1 MKKIYYLLL
10 GLMLVLSTALVSCSD
25 DDNSSSEPSD
35 SSLIEGIWMHKFKV
49 ASEGVGVSFYVFNND
64 RSGYHLELDEDD
76 GYIPGGTI
84 CMDPFTYA
92 YDEENNKIIMIDDE
106 GQWENIVT
114 NLTADV
120 LTWIDPDGG
129 KYTYIKYNGTLDD
142 IEKEYDVDLYYGDVP
157 SVSSSK
163 RLASISTSDED
174 DSMTFSYDKNGNLVS
189 AIEFEKEE
197 YYEHITQ
204 YSWEGEEIIVSV
216 DDYEDVLSYT
226 VKNGKIVEGFDLED
240 GDITTFSYDSSGHL
254 RKVSSEY
261 DGYRCIWSDGRLSS
275 IVEDNGSYTTSY
287 KFYYSDEECKGFFP
301 LLGGF
306 IEDDEY
312 LFRAMPQMIGAAQ
325 TALPSKVV
333 RNEVYN
339 NNSSMSTRTYKY
351 TFYEDGYLKSCT
363 ETYSDDYYDD
373 VETYY
378 FEWQ

>member
-1 MKKIYYLLL
+1 MKKKFLLPVMA
-10 GLMLVLSTALVSCSD
+10 LMLCVISCED
-25 DDNSSSEPSD
+25 DKGSDNSSSSNPS
-35 SSLIEGIWMHKFKV
+35 KFKKLV
-49 ASEGVGVSFYVFNND
+49 
-64 RSGYHLELDEDD
+64 
-76 GYIPGGTI
+76 
-84 CMDPFTYA
+84 
-92 YDEENNKIIMIDDE
+92 
-106 GQWENIVT
+106 
-114 NLTADV
+114 
-120 LTWIDPDGG
+120 
-129 KYTYIKYNGTLDD
+129 
-142 IEKEYDVDLYYGDVP
+142 
-157 SVSSSK
+157 
-163 RLASISTSDED
+163 SISMSDED

-216 DDYEDVLSYT
+216 YGYEDVLSYT

-240 GDITTFSYDSSGHL
+240 GDITTFDYDSSGHL
-254 RKVSSEY
+254 RMVSSEY
-261 DGYRCIWSDGRLSS
+261 DGCRCIWSDGRLSS
-275 IVEDNGSYTTSY
+275 IVEDNDSYTTSY

-306 IEDDEY
+306 IEDDEH

-339 NNSSMSTRTYKY
+339 NNNSMSTRTYKY

-378 FEWQ
+378 FKWQ